1 MAETYIAEL
10 GYRVDT
16 RPLKRGETAL
26 DNLTKAGVKTEQG
39 IDRVSSSVGIL
50 SAGIAALAANSVIND
65 VIKYSDSWTL
75 VNNKLRVVID
85 SEEQLI
91 AKRKELITLSKETNA
106 NLDSTVALYSELYRN
121 TRELGTAEEDVMNVT
136 RTLNNLFV
144 SGGKDAQTQAGAIR
158 QLSQALGAGA
168 LRGDEFNS
176 VAEAAPRI
184 LDALST
190 QLNISKGELRDFAA
204 TGGITAEILV
214 SAINSYST
222 EAQRLADITGTTF
235 EQAIQN
241 AGTNIT
247 VFVGNAKSLTDATE
261 ALGSVIEGASENIG
275 AIISGVGAA
284 ASVMLLSAVPAS
296 AKYTFAVLANV
307 KAQLLANTQSI
318 RTVSAL
324 GQVTVA
330 TGTATVATNALGIAT
345 RFLLGPWGLLITAV
359 GVGAAAFASSKS
371 ASDELADSL
380 DTQAKKAE
388 NLEARYKAMT
398 KAQIGSASVAA
409 RRELIDLGVQRREA
423 QERLSEALVMPAE
436 KGGLAFVTQAK
447 RDLADV
453 DDQIKSVTAT
463 LDTLNK
469 SFELTMPTNWQS
481 IGGGDEVEVEANKQ
495 LASLMLMQKEIGLTA
510 DQLFLFRQEQK
521 SIANGDTPEMTAA
534 IVAQAKAIIGQKKA
548 AEESKAAFRD
558 LFGTDT
564 VDTFALQQSK
574 DYDVW
579 LESISTT
586 TAEIQRLQEEVAKA
600 EEAMAMGDLDMDIG
614 REYIDSLN
622 AQIRN
627 LDTSPFD
634 AITSSTKDGLASIQ
648 GLSAQGSKEYKKLG
662 IAIEA
667 VNAIQAISAVLN
679 QAAGDPYTAFARM
692 AAMAASVASLGYSVG
707 SMSGDFTDEAAQ
719 NQATQG
725 TTIWGDK
732 SESIAN
738 GIDIIAS
745 ATESLVGINTNMLKA
760 LTSVQNG
767 IAKAAALIG
776 RDIDMP
782 EINQDKL
789 TFTYSDVM
797 PIFEPLGIE
806 KLIMDPLGLF
816 GKAFNKLF
824 GGSSKVTD
832 EGIRIIGGQLGD
844 MLDDITVQS
853 FQSVQYKKWKFGS
866 KKNKTQYQDITDEV
880 GAQFQLILDSIA
892 DSVFAG
898 ATMLG
903 LDSDEV
909 TKAIQEFQIETFKIS
924 LKDLS
929 PEEQQAEIE
938 AVFSSIFD
946 DLAGSVVPFLEEF
959 QMVGEGLGETLARVA
974 TQVNIMDIMVEQ
986 LGVTMFDKFSDP
998 QAYAEAAANI
1008 SDLVGGV
1015 EALAEKTSAF
1025 IDTFAPDET
1034 KLDIYSK
1041 SLEDSLNA
1049 VGLQVPDTAEGFWE
1063 LMNGLDAS
1071 TQAGQE
1077 QIAALLNAQGVAK
1090 EYYDIIEKGADKI
1103 AEAAKRYRDAIGSM
1117 YDVTEDMARISLD
1130 AALAA
1135 ARTGDFSLAEDLDL
1149 GNVGPNMD
1157 NYSTRLEYELARADA
1172 AAKLEELA
1180 KLTEGTI
1187 SVDEKQLETL
1197 EQIRDSLNSNP
1208 MSGQSAEISEL
1219 KKELNALNA
1228 TQYKQTRTIVDSNA
1242 LLQQM
1247 VIDGI
1252 PVRVES

>member
-39 IDRVSSSVGIL
+39 IDRISSSVGIL

-121 TRELGTAEEDVMNVT
+121 TRELGTAEQDVMNVT

-144 SGGKDAQTQAGAIR
+144 SGGQDAQTQAGAIR

-214 SAINSYST
+214 NAINSYST
-222 EAQRLADITGTTF
+222 EAQRLADVTGQTF

-241 AGTNIT
+241 ANTNVT
-247 VFVGNAKSLTDATE
+247 AFVGNAKSLTDATK
-261 ALGSVIEGASENIG
+261 AIGSAIEGASENIG
-275 AIISGVGAA
+275 AIVNGVSAA

-296 AKYTFAVLANV
+296 VKYTASVLANV

-330 TGTATVATNALGIAT
+330 TGSATVATNALGIAT
-345 RFLLGPWGLLITAV
+345 KFLLGPWGLLLGAV
-359 GVGAAAFASSKS
+359 SAAGIAYALT
-371 ASDELADSL
+371 DEKATDYNNTL
-380 DTQAKKAE
+380 DTQKGLLDDVTKRVKMLSEFQKADVALNAQFKLNDLIKERASLEQQILSDSFDPNAIMNLTVKK
-388 NLEARYKAMT
+388 
-398 KAQIGSASVAA
+398 
-409 RRELIDLGVQRREA
+409 
-423 QERLSEALVMPAE
+423 QERLNELKAEEARLNAIIKAANEKPTEDKPATDMVDSSQ
-436 KGGLAFVTQAK
+436 LQALK
-447 RDLADV
+447 
-453 DDQIKSVTAT
+453 
-463 LDTLNK
+463 N
-469 SFELTMPTNWQS
+469 
-481 IGGGDEVEVEANKQ
+481 
-495 LASLMLMQKEIGLTA
+495 MQKEIGMSA

-521 SIANGDTPEMTAA
+521 SIANGDAPEMTAA
-534 IVAQAKAIIGQKKA
+534 IVAQAQAIIDQRKA
-548 AEESKAAFRD
+548 AEESKAAFKD

-574 DYDVW
+574 DYDAW

-586 TAEIQRLQEEVAKA
+586 TTEIQRLQEEIAKA

-614 REYIDSLN
+614 REYIDNLN
-622 AQIRN
+622 AQIRS

-667 VNAIQAISAVLN
+667 VNAIQAVSAVLN

-725 TTIWGDK
+725 TTVWGDK

-745 ATESLVGINTNMLKA
+745 ATDKLVGINTNMLKA

-853 FQSVQYKKWKFGS
+853 FQTVQYKKWKFGS

-880 GAQFQLILDSIA
+880 GAQFQLVLDSIA

-909 TKAIQEFQIETFKIS
+909 TKAIQEFQIETFNIS
-924 LKDLS
+924 LKGLS
-929 PEEQQAEIE
+929 PEDQQKEIE

-974 TQVNIMDIMVEQ
+974 TQVNIMDLMVEQ

-998 QAYAEAAANI
+998 QAYAEAAASI

-1015 EALAEKTSAF
+1015 EALAEKTGAF

-1041 SLEDSLNA
+1041 SLEDSLSA

-1071 TQAGQE
+1071 TKAGQE

-1090 EYYDIIEKGADKI
+1090 EYYDILEKGADKI

-1197 EQIRDSLNSNP
+1197 EQIRDSLNGNP
-1208 MSGQSAEISEL
+1208 MSDQSAEISEL

>member
-39 IDRVSSSVGIL
+39 IDRISSSVGIL

-106 NLDSTVALYSELYRN
+106 NLDSTVALYSELYRS
-121 TRELGTAEEDVMNVT
+121 TRQLGTAEEDVMNVT

-190 QLNISKGELRDFAA
+190 QLGISKGELRDFAA

-214 SAINSYST
+214 NAINSYST
-222 EAQRLADITGTTF
+222 EAQRLADVTGQTF

-241 AGTNIT
+241 ANTNVT
-247 VFVGNAKSLTDATE
+247 AFVGNAKSLTDATK
-261 ALGSVIEGASENIG
+261 AIGSAIEGASENIG
-275 AIISGVGAA
+275 AIVNGVSAA

-296 AKYTFAVLANV
+296 VKYTASVLANV

-330 TGTATVATNALGIAT
+330 TGSATVATNALGIAT
-345 RFLLGPWGLLITAV
+345 KFLLGPWGLLLGAV
-359 GVGAAAFASSKS
+359 SAAGIAYALT
-371 ASDELADSL
+371 DEKATDYNNTL
-380 DTQAKKAE
+380 DTQKGLLDDVTKRVKMLSEFQKADVALNAQFKLNDLIKERVSLEQQILSDSFDPNAIMNLTVKK
-388 NLEARYKAMT
+388 
-398 KAQIGSASVAA
+398 
-409 RRELIDLGVQRREA
+409 
-423 QERLSEALVMPAE
+423 QERLVALKAEEARLNAIIKAANEKPTEDKPATDMVDSSQ
-436 KGGLAFVTQAK
+436 LQALK
-447 RDLADV
+447 
-453 DDQIKSVTAT
+453 
-463 LDTLNK
+463 N
-469 SFELTMPTNWQS
+469 
-481 IGGGDEVEVEANKQ
+481 
-495 LASLMLMQKEIGLTA
+495 MQKEIGMSA

-521 SIANGDTPEMTAA
+521 SIANGDAPEMTAA
-534 IVAQAKAIIGQKKA
+534 IVAQAQAIIDQRKA
-548 AEESKAAFRD
+548 AEESKAAFKD

-574 DYDVW
+574 DYDAW

-586 TAEIQRLQEEVAKA
+586 TTEIQRLQEEIAKA

-614 REYIDSLN
+614 REYIDNLN
-622 AQIRN
+622 AQIRS

-667 VNAIQAISAVLN
+667 VNAIQAVSAVLN

-725 TTIWGDK
+725 TTVWGDK

-745 ATESLVGINTNMLKA
+745 ATDKLVGINTNMLKA

-816 GKAFNKLF
+816 GKTFDKLL

-832 EGIRIIGGQLGD
+832 EGIRILGGELGD
-844 MLDDITVQS
+844 MIDNITVQS
-853 FQSVQYKKWKFGS
+853 FQAVKYKKWKFGS
-866 KKNKTQYQDITDEV
+866 TKRKTQYQDITSEV
-880 GAQFQLILDSIA
+880 GSQFQLILDSIA

-898 ATMLG
+898 ASMLG
-903 LDSDEV
+903 FSDSQLSE
-909 TKAIQEFQIETFKIS
+909 AIQNFEIATIDIS

-929 PEEQQAEIE
+929 AEEQQAEIE

-946 DLAGSVVPFLEEF
+946 DLAGSVIPFLDEF

-974 TQVNIMDIMVEQ
+974 TQVNIMDLMVEQ

-998 QAYAEAAANI
+998 QLYAEAAASI

-1015 EALAEKTSAF
+1015 ESLAEKTGSF

-1049 VGLQVPDTAEGFWE
+1049 VGLQVPDTAEGFWD

-1071 TQAGQE
+1071 TKAGRE
-1077 QIAALLNAQGVAK
+1077 QIAALLNAQGVAD
-1090 EYYDIIEKGADKI
+1090 EYYSLIESE
-1103 AEAAKRYRDAIGSM
+1103 AEKAKEEEEARASAAAGYRSAITGM
-1117 YDVTEDMARISLD
+1117 YDITEELARINLEQ
-1130 AALAA
+1130 ALNA
-1135 ARTGDFSLAEDLDL
+1135 ARRGDLSLAEDLNLSSVSPDL
-1149 GNVGPNMD
+1149 D
-1157 NYSTRLEYELARADA
+1157 NYSSRVEYELARADA

-1180 KLTEGTI
+1180 KITEGTI
-1187 SVDEKQLETL
+1187 SVDQKQLETL
-1197 EQIRDSLNSNP
+1197 EQIRNGIDEMNGK
-1208 MSGQSAEISEL
+1208 GQSDSAKVLAVEVSSFREMQKQQGRI
-1219 KKELNALNA
+1219 NA
-1228 TQYKQTRTIVDSNA
+1228 DSNA

-1247 VIDGI
+1247 ISDGI
-1252 PVRVES
+1252 PVRIES